1 MVVYSA
7 KVNHLTG
14 GIAVADSRMMQT
26 MLLDFYG
33 ELLTEKQRECYDL
46 HYNEDLSLAEI
57 AEQSGISRQAVWDN
71 IRRAEAALQDIEE
84 KTGLIRR
91 FQETRRTLDEL
102 SALTDRLT
110 ALTQGEAR
118 ELAGRVAQGIEELR
132 TKG

>member
-33 ELLTEKQRECYDL
+33 ELLTEKQREYFDL

-57 AEQSGISRQAVWDN
+57 AQSEGVSRQSVWDI
-71 IRRAEAALQDIEE
+71 IRRAEETMRRFEE
-84 KTGLIRR
+84 KTGLVAR
-91 FQETRRTLDEL
+91 FAAERDILAAAQEKLARLETM
-102 SALTDRLT
+102 TDGAAQSL
-110 ALTQGEAR
+110 AR
-118 ELAGRVAQGIEELR
+118 EIAAALQELGHGI
-132 TKG
+132 

>member
-33 ELLTEKQRECYDL
+33 ELLTEKQREYFDL

-57 AEQSGISRQAVWDN
+57 AQSEGVSRQSVWDI
-71 IRRAEAALQDIEE
+71 IRRAEETMRRFEE
-84 KTGLIRR
+84 KTGLVAR
-91 FQETRRTLDEL
+91 FAAERDILAAAQEKLARLETM
-102 SALTDRLT
+102 TDGDAQRL
-110 ALTQGEAR
+110 AR
-118 ELAGRVAQGIEELR
+118 EIAAALQELGHGI
-132 TKG
+132 